1 MCMSSTGAA
10 TGRHK
15 GLGDLAARLARPYP
29 LPMRGLRTLMLI
41 LLAAVFAV
49 GGPLRAPPCHAKI
62 VPPCHE
68 TAAYM
73 PSDMAGIAHEKAPA
87 HKSKP
92 AALALSCCTGCLPAS
107 VRDIAPTLAPGAVV
121 RVAFAPF
128 RQAVDGL
135 SLAPEHGP
143 PRPLA

>member
-1 MCMSSTGAA
+1 
-10 TGRHK
+10 
-15 GLGDLAARLARPYP
+15 
-29 LPMRGLRTLMLI
+29 MRGLRTLMLI

-49 GGPLRAPPCHAKI
+49 GGPLRALPAHAGT

-68 TAAYM
+68 TAADM
-73 PSDMAGIAHEKAPA
+73 GEMAGMTHDKAPV

-92 AALALSCCTGCLPAS
+92 DALAMSCCAGCMPAA
-107 VRDIAPTLAPGAVV
+107 VRDIAPTTTPGMAV
-121 RVAFAPF
+121 RLAFAPLS
-128 RQAVDGL
+128 RTLDGL

>member
-1 MCMSSTGAA
+1 
-10 TGRHK
+10 
-15 GLGDLAARLARPYP
+15 
-29 LPMRGLRTLMLI
+29 MRGLRTLMLI

-49 GGPLRAPPCHAKI
+49 GGPLRALPCHAET

-68 TAAYM
+68 MAADMTGDM
-73 PSDMAGIAHEKAPA
+73 PGMTHDKAPA

-92 AALALSCCTGCLPAS
+92 AAMALSCCAGCLPAS
-107 VRDIAPTLAPGAVV
+107 VRDLAPTLAPDAVV
-121 RVAFAPF
+121 SIDFAPL

-143 PRPLA
+143 PRPFA